1 MSTSSVDAVSAELAL
16 ARHKVAALEASLR
29 TAKILEDKHPLVLA
43 YERAAREYRR
53 VQAGP
58 EPIESRPRAVWQN
71 AVAAAFMD
79 MDRAAKACYDANLPI
94 ETLDPDL
101 R

>member
-1 MSTSSVDAVSAELAL
+1 MFAE
-16 ARHKVAALEASLR
+16 
-29 TAKILEDKHPLVLA
+29 KHPLVLA
-43 YERAAREYRR
+43 YEKSAREYKR

-71 AVAAAFMD
+71 AVYDAFMD
-79 MDRAAKACYDANLPI
+79 MGRAAKACDDANLPI